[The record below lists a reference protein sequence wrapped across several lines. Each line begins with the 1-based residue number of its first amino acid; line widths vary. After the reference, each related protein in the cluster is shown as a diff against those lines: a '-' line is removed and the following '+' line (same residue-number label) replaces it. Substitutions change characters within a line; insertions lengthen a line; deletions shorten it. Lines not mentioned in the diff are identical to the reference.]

1 MKAQI
6 KQLNKYVHFNIVKDG
21 NKNVLKEEEK
31 TNVQKV
37 GNVNNQMCIKIVI
50 DDNLFFII
58 K

>member
-21 NKNVLKEEEK
+21 NKNVLKEEK
-31 TNVQKV
+31 INVQKV

>member
-50 DDNLFFII
+50 DDNLFFIN
-58 K
+58 

>member
-6 KQLNKYVHFNIVKDG
+6 KQLNKYVHFNIVRDG